1 MKKIV
6 INPLK
11 QTMYICFSTR
21 IPEPLCL
28 ASLGLEGIESC
39 SFTFDSFVAHYIVSS
54 KISEPLCLASLG
66 LVGFDS
72 CSFTFASLAAHYIC
86 FSHRISESLCLNSLG
101 LKEIG
106 SSLFTFDSLM
116 AHYICFPQ
124 DSKPA
129 LPRFSWAENW
139 KNSHLKKN

>member
-1 MKKIV
+1 MFKI
-6 INPLK
+6 
-11 QTMYICFSTR
+11 R
-21 IPEPLCL
+21 ILGPLCL
-28 ASLGLEGIESC
+28 VSLGLEWIGCS
-39 SFTFDSFVAHYIVSS
+39 SFTFD
-54 KISEPLCLASLG
+54 
-66 LVGFDS
+66 
-72 CSFTFASLAAHYIC
+72 SLAAHYIC
-86 FSHRISESLCLNSLG
+86 FSSRISESLCLTSLK

-139 KNSHLKKN
+139 KNSHLKKKLSL